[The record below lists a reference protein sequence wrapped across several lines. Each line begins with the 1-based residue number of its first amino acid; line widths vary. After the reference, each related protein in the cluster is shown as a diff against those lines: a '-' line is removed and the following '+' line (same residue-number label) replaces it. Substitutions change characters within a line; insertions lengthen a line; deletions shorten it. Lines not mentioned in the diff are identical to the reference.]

1 MSKWDPFVLHRE
13 RHWWWWSHTCSSPQ
27 WSINLAGN
35 IKFRGQQV
43 SNRSEYRCSA
53 GAEWAW
59 PALCPPA
66 SLHPPWAG
74 RLLIQFVGT
83 SSPAE
88 GKFHLVLVGSYGAY
102 WAQSIGI
109 ILLWMG
115 RSPKLWHHL
124 AVKLNKTLTDKTF
137 FLLYIFPLLTQG
149 KKINFNCH
157 CTLYI
162 SKYPSH

>member
-1 MSKWDPFVLHRE
+1 MQKSNAKELPVVSKWDPFVLHRE

-27 WSINLAGN
+27 WSINLTGN

-137 FLLYIFPLLTQG
+137 SFIHISQPKE
-149 KKINFNCH
+149 KK
-157 CTLYI
+157 
-162 SKYPSH
+162 